1 MNNQLAVSLQKSLG
15 VSQEQIVREEYEMII
30 LKALFESEIGK
41 SFIFKGGTALRLA
54 YGSPRLSEDLDFS
67 VIEKFNNKALE
78 KLLISTA
85 DQFETLKL
93 IEVRQKFFT
102 CFALFK
108 VKEEFIPQ
116 TFSIKFE
123 ASIRPINWQRNKDYQ
138 LLALSSK
145 VTNLTVLSQ
154 VASLEKI
161 EQEKL
166 TIDPPRV
173 RDLFDLWFIG
183 QKLGKAIP
191 MNFKGWD
198 VHVVKR
204 ELHKLLPKQERKL
217 LEQWLQKK

>member
-1 MNNQLAVSLQKSLG
+1 MNNQLAVSLQKTLG
-15 VSQEQIVREEYEMII
+15 ISQEQIVREEYEMII

-67 VIEKFNNKALE
+67 VIEKFNIKALK
-78 KLLISTA
+78 KLLISTT

-108 VKEEFIPQ
+108 VKEEFISQ
-116 TFSIKFE
+116 AFSIKLE
-123 ASIRPINWQRNKDYQ
+123 ASIRPIDWQRDKDYQ
-138 LLALSSK
+138 LHALSSK

-154 VASLEKI
+154 VASLKKI

-166 TIDPPRV
+166 SINPPRV

-191 MNFKGWD
+191 MDFKGWD
-198 VHVVKR
+198 VRIVKR

>member
-54 YGSPRLSEDLDFS
+54 YGSPRLLEDLDFS

-85 DQFETLKL
+85 DQFKTLKL

-116 TFSIKFE
+116 AFSIKFE
-123 ASIRPINWQRNKDYQ
+123 ALIRPINWQRNKDYQ

-183 QKLGKAIP
+183 QKLGKATP
-191 MNFKGWD
+191 TNFKGWD
-198 VHVVKR
+198 VRVVKR